1 MQLKTSITQGAT
13 ITPSATIEAH
23 VMSQGASNIITT
35 IAKCQQVQ
43 H

>member
-1 MQLKTSITQGAT
+1 MQLKAFITQGAT
-13 ITPSATIEAH
+13 TTPSATTEAH

-35 IAKCQQVQ
+35 IAKCQKVQ